1 LAGESTRPDLTIMAI
16 RFLILILLQFVTA
29 ALTLAE
35 EQLQQVKIADPFI
48 ELHTGPG
55 SGYPVFYVIERGEV
69 VTVIRRKTDWFRLR
83 TARGLEGWADR
94 KQLQQTLT
102 PGGQK
107 VEFTEATQAEFEAR
121 GWELGATG
129 GQVNRAAILSLY
141 GGYAFSKNLSAEVT
155 LSQSLGNISSSL
167 WLKGSLVA
175 QPFPEWRFSPFFSLG
190 TGIVETRP
198 RSTLVSPRNTS
209 NQFSQM
215 GFGLRTYLTRR
226 FIFRLEVN
234 EVVIFSASNDRDD
247 NEEFTEWKAGFAVF
261 F

>member
-1 LAGESTRPDLTIMAI
+1 M
-16 RFLILILLQFVTA
+16 RFLIPILLQLALA
-29 ALTLAE
+29 ALALAE
-35 EQLQQVKIADPFI
+35 EQLQQVVVADPFI

-55 SGYPVFYVIERGEV
+55 SGYPVFHVVERGAT
-69 VTVIRRKTDWFRLR
+69 VTVIRRQTDWFKLR
-83 TARGLEGWADR
+83 TRRGQEGWAAR
-94 KQLQQTLT
+94 AQLQQTLT
-102 PGGQK
+102 PGGEA
-107 VEFTEATQAEFEAR
+107 VALSDATQSEFERR

-129 GQVNRAAILSLY
+129 GQINEAAILSLY
-141 GGYAFSKNLSAEVT
+141 GGYAFSKNLSTEFT
-155 LSQSLGNISSSL
+155 LSQSLGNLSSSL
-167 WLKGSLVA
+167 WLKGSLLA

-198 RSTLVSPRNTS
+198 RATLVSPRNTS

-234 EVVIFSASNDRDD
+234 EVVIFSANNDRDD